1 MNNINPYIPKMSAEG
16 LINLIENE
24 NFSIKV
30 VKERITKHGDFRK
43 LNNQN
48 SVITV
53 NKSNNKYRFLMTLI
67 HEIAHYYTYR
77 DNKFAK
83 PHGLKWKNIFKKITE
98 PFLNI
103 NIFPESLLVSLRKHM
118 EDPKSS
124 FSYDSELS
132 KELDKY
138 YNDKSEDLVY
148 LDDLPPNSFFI
159 YRDKKYVKVQKKRKR
174 YLCKCLTNK
183 RNYLFMSHAKVTTL

>member
-1 MNNINPYIPKMSAEG
+1 MNNINPYIPKMSVEG
-16 LINLIENE
+16 LINLIDNE
-24 NFSIKV
+24 NLSIKV

-43 LNNQN
+43 FNNQN

-77 DNKFAK
+77 DNRFAK

-98 PFLNI
+98 PFLNS
-103 NIFPESLLVSLRKHM
+103 NIFPNSLLVLLRKHM
-118 EDPKSS
+118 QDPKSS
-124 FSYDSELS
+124 FSYDSDLS

-138 YNDKSEDLVY
+138 DNDNSEDLVY

-183 RNYLFMSHAKVTTL
+183 RNYLFVTHAKVTTL

>member
-1 MNNINPYIPKMSAEG
+1 MHHITPYIPEMSVEG

-24 NFSIKV
+24 NLSIKV

-83 PHGLKWKNIFKKITE
+83 PHGLKWKNIFKKTTD
-98 PFLNI
+98 PFLKTSKVGMLLT
-103 NIFPESLLVSLRKHM
+103 PYSLATILL
-118 EDPKSS
+118 SS
-124 FSYDSELS
+124 TFT
-132 KELDKY
+132 
-138 YNDKSEDLVY
+138 
-148 LDDLPPNSFFI
+148 LPNLILP
-159 YRDKKYVKVQKKRKR
+159 
-174 YLCKCLTNK
+174 L
-183 RNYLFMSHAKVTTL
+183 

>member
-1 MNNINPYIPKMSAEG
+1 MHHITPYIPKMSAEG

-43 LNNQN
+43 LNNQK

-103 NIFPESLLVSLRKHM
+103 NIFPKSLLVLLRNHM

-138 YNDKSEDLVY
+138 DDDYSRDLVY
-148 LDDLPPNSFFI
+148 LDDLPLNSAFI
-159 YRDKKYVKVQKKRKR
+159 YRDKKYIKVQKKRKR

-183 RNYLFMSHAKVTTL
+183 RNYLFVSHARVSTL

>member
-1 MNNINPYIPKMSAEG
+1 MHHITPYIPKMSVEG
-16 LINLIENE
+16 LTNLIENE
-24 NFSIKV
+24 NLFIKV

-43 LNNQN
+43 LNNKN
-48 SVITV
+48 SIITI

-83 PHGLKWKNIFKKITE
+83 PHGSKWKNIFKKITE

-138 YNDKSEDLVY
+138 DDDHSKDLVY
-148 LDDLPPNSFFI
+148 LDDLPLNSAFI
-159 YRDKKYVKVQKKRKR
+159 YRDKKYIKVQKKRKR

-183 RNYLFMSHAKVTTL
+183 RNYLFVSHAKVTIP

>member
-1 MNNINPYIPKMSAEG
+1 MHHLSPYIPKMSVEG
-16 LINLIENE
+16 LINLIDNE
-24 NFSIKV
+24 NLSIKV

-43 LNNQN
+43 LNNHK
-48 SVITV
+48 SIITV

-83 PHGLKWKNIFKKITE
+83 PHGSKWKNIFKKITE

-138 YNDKSEDLVY
+138 DDDHSKDLVY
-148 LDDLPPNSFFI
+148 LDDLPLNSTFI
-159 YRDKKYVKVQKKRKR
+159 YRDKKYIKVQKKRKR

-183 RNYLFMSHAKVTTL
+183 RNYLFVSHAKVTTL

>member
-1 MNNINPYIPKMSAEG
+1 MHHISPFIPKMSVEG

-24 NFSIKV
+24 NLSVKV

-43 LNNQN
+43 LNNHK
-48 SVITV
+48 SIITV

-83 PHGLKWKNIFKKITE
+83 PHGSKWKNIFKKITE

-103 NIFPESLLVSLRKHM
+103 NIFPESLLVSLRNHM

-138 YNDKSEDLVY
+138 DDDQSKVLVY
-148 LDDLPPNSFFI
+148 LDDLPLKSAFI
-159 YRDKKYVKVQKKRKR
+159 YRGKEYVKAQKKRKR

-183 RNYLFMSHAKVTTL
+183 RNYLFVSHAKVTAL

>member
-1 MNNINPYIPKMSAEG
+1 MHHITPYIPKMSLEG

-24 NFSIKV
+24 NLSIKV

-43 LNNQN
+43 LNNQK

-67 HEIAHYYTYR
+67 HEIAHYYAYR

-103 NIFPESLLVSLRKHM
+103 NIFPKSLLVSLRKHM

-138 YNDKSEDLVY
+138 DDDYIKDLVY
-148 LDDLPPNSFFI
+148 LDDLPLNSAFI
-159 YRDKKYVKVQKKRKR
+159 YRDKKYIKVQKKRKR
-174 YLCKCLTNK
+174 YCC
-183 RNYLFMSHAKVTTL
+183 

>member
-1 MNNINPYIPKMSAEG
+1 MHHINPYIPKMSVEG
-16 LINLIENE
+16 LVNLIDNE
-24 NFSIKV
+24 NLSIKV

-43 LNNQN
+43 LNNQK
-48 SVITV
+48 SVITI

-83 PHGLKWKNIFKKITE
+83 PHGLKWKNIFKKITK

-103 NIFPESLLVSLRKHM
+103 NIFPKSLLVLLRNHM

-124 FSYDSELS
+124 FSYDPELS

-138 YNDKSEDLVY
+138 DDDYSKDLVY
-148 LDDLPPNSFFI
+148 LDDLPLSSAFI
-159 YRDKKYVKVQKKRKR
+159 YRHKKYIKVQKKRKR

-183 RNYLFMSHAKVTTL
+183 RNYLFVSHAKVTIP

>member
-1 MNNINPYIPKMSAEG
+1 MHHITTYIPEMSVEG
-16 LINLIENE
+16 IINLIENE
-24 NFSIKV
+24 NLSIKV
-30 VKERITKHGDFRK
+30 VEERITKHGDFRK

-67 HEIAHYYTYR
+67 HEIAHYFTYR
-77 DNKFAK
+77 DNKFVK
-83 PHGLKWKNIFKKITE
+83 PHGLKWKNIFKKITK

-103 NIFPESLLVSLRKHM
+103 NIFPKSLLVSLRKHM

-138 YNDKSEDLVY
+138 DNDHSEDLVY

-159 YRDKKYVKVQKKRKR
+159 YRCKKYVKVQKKRKR

-183 RNYLFMSHAKVTTL
+183 RNYLFVSHAKVTIP

>member
-1 MNNINPYIPKMSAEG
+1 MHHITTYIPKTSEEA
-16 LINLIENE
+16 LINLIEGE
-24 NFSIKV
+24 NLSIKV

-48 SVITV
+48 SVITI

-83 PHGLKWKNIFKKITE
+83 PHGSKWKNIFKKITE

-103 NIFPESLLVSLRKHM
+103 NIFPESLLVSLTKHM

-138 YNDKSEDLVY
+138 DDDHSKDLVY
-148 LDDLPPNSFFI
+148 LDDLSLNSTFI
-159 YRDKKYVKVQKKRKR
+159 YRDKKYIKVQKKRKR

-183 RNYLFMSHAKVTTL
+183 RNYLFVSHAKVTTL

>member
-1 MNNINPYIPKMSAEG
+1 MHHITPYIPEMSVEG

-24 NFSIKV
+24 NLSIKV

-48 SVITV
+48 SVITI

-83 PHGLKWKNIFKKITE
+83 PHGSKWKNIFKKITE

-103 NIFPESLLVSLRKHM
+103 NIFPKSLLVSLRKHM

-138 YNDKSEDLVY
+138 DDDHSKDLVY
-148 LDDLPPNSFFI
+148 LDDLPQNSTFI
-159 YRDKKYVKVQKKRKR
+159 YRDKKYIKVQKKRKR

-183 RNYLFMSHAKVTTL
+183 RNYLFVSHAKVTTL

>member
-1 MNNINPYIPKMSAEG
+1 MHHISPYIPKMSVEG
-16 LINLIENE
+16 LINLIDNE
-24 NFSIKV
+24 NLSIKV
-30 VKERITKHGDFRK
+30 VKERMTKHGDFRK
-43 LNNQN
+43 LNNHK
-48 SVITV
+48 SIITV

-83 PHGLKWKNIFKKITE
+83 PHGSKWKNIFKKITK

-103 NIFPESLLVSLRKHM
+103 NIFPESLLVSLRNHM

-138 YNDKSEDLVY
+138 DDDQSKVLVY
-148 LDDLPPNSFFI
+148 LDDLPLKSAFL
-159 YRDKKYVKVQKKRKR
+159 YRGKEYVKAQKKRKR

-183 RNYLFMSHAKVTTL
+183 RNYLFVSHAKVTAL

>member
-1 MNNINPYIPKMSAEG
+1 MHHITTYIPKTSEEA
-16 LINLIENE
+16 LINLIEGE
-24 NFSIKV
+24 NLSIKV

-48 SVITV
+48 SVITI

-98 PFLNI
+98 PFLNS
-103 NIFPESLLVSLRKHM
+103 NIFPNSLLVLLRKHM
-118 EDPKSS
+118 QDPKSS

-132 KELDKY
+132 KELDKFD
-138 YNDKSEDLVY
+138 NDHSEDLVY

-183 RNYLFMSHAKVTTL
+183 RNYLFVSHAKVTKL

>member
-1 MNNINPYIPKMSAEG
+1 MLHITPYIPEMSVEG

-24 NFSIKV
+24 NLSVKV

-43 LNNQN
+43 LNNHK
-48 SVITV
+48 SIITV

-83 PHGLKWKNIFKKITE
+83 PHGSKWKNIFKKITE

-138 YNDKSEDLVY
+138 DDDHSKDLVY
-148 LDDLPPNSFFI
+148 LDDLPLNSTFI
-159 YRDKKYVKVQKKRKR
+159 YRDKKYIKVQKKRKR

-183 RNYLFMSHAKVTTL
+183 RNYLFVSHAKVTTL

>member
-1 MNNINPYIPKMSAEG
+1 MLHITPYIPEMSVEG

-24 NFSIKV
+24 NLSVKV

-43 LNNQN
+43 LNNHK
-48 SVITV
+48 SIITV

-83 PHGLKWKNIFKKITE
+83 PHGSKWKNIFKKITE

-138 YNDKSEDLVY
+138 DDDHSKDLVY
-148 LDDLPPNSFFI
+148 LDDLPLNSTFI
-159 YRDKKYVKVQKKRKR
+159 YRDKKYIKVQKKRKR

-183 RNYLFMSHAKVTTL
+183 RNYLFVSHAKVTAL